1 MLRHF
6 IEFLKRLCGA
16 KPAPKPERKL
26 LPSNVSEPLPYKVEP
41 RPRSPKLTTHKAAE
55 ILGISYDNLRTRRQR
70 GTGPKFERQGR
81 NIYYYL
87 CDLLNW
93 KAARE
98 ELKSCGQ

>member
-26 LPSNVSEPLPYKVEP
+26 LPSKVEP
-41 RPRSPKLTTHKAAE
+41 RPRSRKLTERKAAE

-81 NIYYYL
+81 FIRYYL
-87 CDLLNW
+87 CDLLRW
-93 KAARE
+93 DGEQRE
-98 ELKSCGQ
+98 KSCGQ